1 MECESDHTVYLRTL
15 APLNQLYHM
24 LCASPQPWPWFH
36 RQLAFVKRDQRS
48 DKLIWSTR
56 AEYLVADAQAFR
68 RELLAYGAEQ
78 LHLGTLVYDSEDTR
92 GRLQRQWHEVVLDI
106 DLTDFTRYC
115 DCGEKKQACGQC
127 WLHIEGTQ
135 LLLRYLLCHV
145 LLVEE
150 RHLLWVFSG
159 KKGIHCVCND
169 PRLCVTDANAR
180 KRLIALLRRDTT
192 DTLWQLAQELPSDVA
207 LQVEQ
212 LFERRAITH
221 ARALLAVPAF
231 RKHCLTLVRQYC
243 PALYNTL
250 VQSWAGAPDSVR
262 DWAALKALQG
272 NQGQTAVTLLIA
284 LTVFYPRIDSG
295 PLEMNHKYKAPFSV
309 HGDTQRVALPM
320 VREALISDTLPA
332 QALTLGDLVRHYRRT
347 GQRCAHFDAS
357 VCEFERWLTHY
368 CT

>member
-262 DWAALKALQG
+262 DWAALKGVAGQPGPDRCDAADCAHSVLSAHRQWPAGDEPQVQGAVLCARRYTARGATNGARGSDQRHTARTGAHTGRSGAALQAHRS
-272 NQGQTAVTLLIA
+272 AVRA
-284 LTVFYPRIDSG
+284 LRCQCV
-295 PLEMNHKYKAPFSV
+295 
-309 HGDTQRVALPM
+309 RV
-320 VREALISDTLPA
+320 
-332 QALTLGDLVRHYRRT
+332 
-347 GQRCAHFDAS
+347 
-357 VCEFERWLTHY
+357 
-368 CT
+368 